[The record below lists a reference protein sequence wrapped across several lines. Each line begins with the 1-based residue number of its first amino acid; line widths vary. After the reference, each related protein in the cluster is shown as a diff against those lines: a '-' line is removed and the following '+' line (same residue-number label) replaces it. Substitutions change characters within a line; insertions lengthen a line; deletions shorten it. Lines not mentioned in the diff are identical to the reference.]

1 MFTITPEVVSLG
13 VSPLR
18 QRLEGDDDD
27 DDNEATCGCLSSRQ
41 RSRA

>member
-1 MFTITPEVVSLG
+1 MFTITPEVASLG

-27 DDNEATCGCLSSRQ
+27 NEAT
-41 RSRA
+41 